1 MISLDL
7 SVSRI
12 LLKFVISVTVV
23 WSSGVSFKDYSM
35 ESAHKHI
42 YSQVVMHEFHVHTE
56 IFFIPTIED
65 WRRATVINNST
76 EEIPRATHGSL
87 AYMFDF

>member
-23 WSSGVSFKDYSM
+23 WSSGVSCKDYSM

-42 YSQVVMHEFHVHTE
+42 YSQVVMHQFHTYWDIFHTDHSRLE
-56 IFFIPTIED
+56 ASNCD
-65 WRRATVINNST
+65 KQ
-76 EEIPRATHGSL
+76 
-87 AYMFDF
+87 

>member
-23 WSSGVSFKDYSM
+23 WSSGVSCKDYSM
-35 ESAHKHI
+35 ESVHKHI
-42 YSQVVMHEFHVHTE
+42 YSQVVMHQFHT
-56 IFFIPTIED
+56 
-65 WRRATVINNST
+65 
-76 EEIPRATHGSL
+76 
-87 AYMFDF
+87 Y